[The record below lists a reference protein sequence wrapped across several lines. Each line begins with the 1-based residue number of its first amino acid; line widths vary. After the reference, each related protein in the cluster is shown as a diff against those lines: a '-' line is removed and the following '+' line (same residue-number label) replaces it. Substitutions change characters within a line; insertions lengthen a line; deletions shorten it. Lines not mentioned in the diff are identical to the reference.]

1 MLELFPIK
9 IKIYNEMK
17 IKDEIFIELLILQG
31 LNIKRNFNY
40 QLKFKN

>member
-17 IKDEIFIELLILQG
+17 IKHEIFIELLILQG